1 MPDTNTYTA
10 LSSTRKV
17 VSKTEFDAMDKTGIP
32 VGTEYD
38 IVAPIEKVDLSTDL
52 QSEIDGKIDKPATDG
67 TSGQVLTMG
76 TDGKAKWADNVASG
90 GAKYRHY
97 LHIANANPLRVIEV
111 FVDTASSNQITTL
124 NALFAA
130 IVGSVS
136 ETDEFYYPCCGS
148 WAEDGTEADTI
159 TVTGCKFLNNV
170 GSITLKLFLSNNTS
184 VTLSNTG
191 VTINDAVITL

>member
-1 MPDTNTYTA
+1 MADTNTYTA

-38 IVAPIEKVDLSTDL
+38 IVGEIEKADLSTEL
-52 QSEIDGKIDKPATDG
+52 QTEIDGKIDKPATDG

-97 LHIANANPLRVIEV
+97 LHIANTNPLRVIEV
-111 FVDTASSNQITTL
+111 FVDTASNNQITTL
-124 NALFAA
+124 IALFAA
-130 IVGSVS
+130 IVGS
-136 ETDEFYYPCCGS
+136 TDATSEFYYPCCGS
-148 WAEDGTEADTI
+148 WAEDGAAVDTV
-159 TVTGCKFLNNV
+159 TVTGCKFLNNSGTV
-170 GSITLKLFLSNNTS
+170 TLKLFLSNNTS
-184 VTLSNTG
+184 VNISDTN
-191 VTINDAVITL
+191 VTINDGVITL

>member
-1 MPDTNTYTA
+1 MPDTNTYTKF
-10 LSSTRKV
+10 TPIRKV
-17 VSKTEFDAMDKTGIP
+17 VSKAEFDAMDKSTIP

-38 IVAPIEKVDLSTDL
+38 LVGEVEKTDLSPQL

-76 TDGKAKWADNVASG
+76 TDGKAKWADSATSG

-97 LHIANANPLRVIEV
+97 LHIANTNPLRVIEV
-111 FVDTASSNQITTL
+111 FVDTASNIQITTL

-130 IVGSVS
+130 IVGSADATS
-136 ETDEFYYPCCGS
+136 EFYYPCCGS
-148 WAEDGTEADTI
+148 WAEDGTEADTV
-159 TVTGCKFLNNV
+159 TVTGCKFFHTA
-170 GSITLKLFLSNNTS
+170 GSVELKLFLSNNTS
-184 VTLSNTG
+184 TTLSNTN

>member
-17 VSKTEFDAMDKTGIP
+17 VSKSEFDAMDKTGIP

-38 IVAPIEKVDLSTDL
+38 IVAPIEKADLSTEL

-76 TDGKAKWADNVASG
+76 TDGKAKWADNAT
-90 GAKYRHY
+90 YRHWM
-97 LHIANANPLRVIEV
+97 HIAQSNPLRAVEV
-111 FVDTASSNQITTL
+111 YVDTSSSGQITDL

-130 IVGSVS
+130 IIGSNS
-136 ETDEFYYPCCGS
+136 LAESLYYPCCGS
-148 WAEDGTEADTI
+148 WVADGGEVDTV
-159 TVTGCKFLNNV
+159 TVTGCKFVNNSGTV
-170 GSITLKLFLSNNTS
+170 TLKLFLSNNTS
-184 VTLSNTG
+184 VTLNNTDLIISD
-191 VTINDAVITL
+191 TRITL